1 MITKS
6 VSQQAVGIPQQPALH
21 LHINSSIQAR
31 QKAVQSALLS
41 PGHDSVQVQ
50 RPASYPAKQ
59 NSHPAVRQTHRQPQN
74 QKGELLNQLSSIHL
88 LNTFFTL
95 AMSSSPSVFSPHTA
109 ENPTALDLEVDCC
122 YRTAASDSPHDPRHT
137 PLDPLCRLDTYDN
150 TMRFVWVVLKTKLV
164 LKCNLYCTNS
174 LDREKD

>member
-21 LHINSSIQAR
+21 LHINSIQAR
-31 QKAVQSALLS
+31 QKAVQSALWS
-41 PGHDSVQVQ
+41 PGHESMQVQ

-74 QKGELLNQLSSIHL
+74 QKGELLNQLGRLVKLSSIHH
-88 LNTFFTL
+88 LNTLFTL
-95 AMSSSPSVFSPHTA
+95 AMSSSPSVFSPHTS
-109 ENPTALDLEVDCC
+109 ENPTVLDLAVDCC
-122 YRTAASDSPHDPRHT
+122 YRTAASDSTHDPRHT

-150 TMRFVWVVLKTKLV
+150 TMRFFFEQKAKADFDLNHLT
-164 LKCNLYCTNS
+164 CCM
-174 LDREKD
+174 